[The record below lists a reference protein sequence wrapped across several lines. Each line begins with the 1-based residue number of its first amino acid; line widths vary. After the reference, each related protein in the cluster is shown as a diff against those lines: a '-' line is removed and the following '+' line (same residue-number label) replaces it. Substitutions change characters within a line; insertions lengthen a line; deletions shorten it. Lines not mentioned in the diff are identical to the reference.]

1 MEDIRDILRIPNQ
14 EVLAVTKVLTGLDL
28 EKTDSNQC
36 TQKKILTVMIHTK
49 GFFLANI
56 KCEMDWDMF
65 EQILSGMY
73 GGEMPPEEECSLYMN
88 EYMNIVCG
96 RIVSKVNTL
105 TDSVS
110 KLSVPEYFGE
120 NDPDFGRDE
129 QAYHIL
135 LAYRYGQGFLRFIIQ
150 FEFQQNGG
158 EDI

>member
-1 MEDIRDILRIPNQ
+1 MEDIRDILRIPNR
-14 EVLAVTKVLTGLDL
+14 EVLSVTKVLTGLEL
-28 EKTDSNQC
+28 EKTDSNHC
-36 TQKKILTVMIHTK
+36 TKEKVLTVMIHTR

-56 KCEMDWDMF
+56 KCEMDRDMF
-65 EQILSGMY
+65 DRIISGMY
-73 GGEMPPEEECSLYMN
+73 GGGMPPDDEQSLYMN

-96 RIVSKVNTL
+96 RIVSKVNAL
-105 TDSVS
+105 TNSVS
-110 KLSVPEYFGE
+110 KLSIPEYFGE

-135 LAYRYGQGFLRFIIQ
+135 LAYRHGQGFLRFIIQ

>member
-36 TQKKILTVMIHTK
+36 TQEKILTVMIHTK

-158 EDI
+158 EEI

>member
-36 TQKKILTVMIHTK
+36 TQEKILTVMIHTK

-56 KCEMDWDMF
+56 KCEMDWEMF

>member
-36 TQKKILTVMIHTK
+36 TQEKILTVMIHTK

-56 KCEMDWDMF
+56 KCEMDWEMF

-158 EDI
+158 EEI

>member
-1 MEDIRDILRIPNQ
+1 MEDIRDILRIPNR
-14 EVLAVTKVLTGLDL
+14 EVISVTKVLTGVDL

-36 TQKKILTVMIHTK
+36 TGEKVLTVMIHTR

-56 KCEMDWDMF
+56 KCEMNREMY

-73 GGEMPPEEECSLYMN
+73 GGGVLPDDEQSLYMN

-105 TDSVS
+105 TGSVS

-120 NDPDFGRDE
+120 NDPDYGRDE

-135 LAYRYGQGFLRFIIQ
+135 LAYRCGHGFLRFIIQ

>member
-1 MEDIRDILRIPNQ
+1 MEDIRDILRIPNR

-36 TQKKILTVMIHTK
+36 TQEKILTVMIHTK

-105 TDSVS
+105 TGSVS

-135 LAYRYGQGFLRFIIQ
+135 HAYRYGQGFLRFIIQ

>member
-1 MEDIRDILRIPNQ
+1 MEDIRDILRIPNR
-14 EVLAVTKVLTGLDL
+14 EVISVTKVLTGLEL
-28 EKTDSNQC
+28 EKTDSSQC
-36 TQKKILTVMIHTK
+36 TKEKVLTVMIHTR

-56 KCEMDWDMF
+56 KCEMDRAMF

-73 GGEMPPEEECSLYMN
+73 GDGMPPDEEQPLYMN

-105 TDSVS
+105 TGSVS
-110 KLSVPEYFGE
+110 KLSIPEYFGE

-135 LAYRYGQGFLRFIIQ
+135 LAYRNGQGFLRFIIQ